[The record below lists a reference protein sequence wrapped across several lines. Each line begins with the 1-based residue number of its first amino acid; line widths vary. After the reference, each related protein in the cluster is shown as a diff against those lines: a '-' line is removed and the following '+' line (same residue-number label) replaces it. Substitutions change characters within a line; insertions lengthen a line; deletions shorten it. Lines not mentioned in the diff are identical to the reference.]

1 MIKNAAVFIFT
12 LLLIFSAGLSHGSN
26 PALESESSEK
36 VIRNPSVESLGRV
49 NDIESP
55 YYMLCFYQIRDDDNS
70 LVGTGY
76 GRCPSMLSSGRTE
89 ANIYR
94 HSALGEI
101 LAQAGIDNRRV
112 SVKNY
117 NNRQVF
123 NAEQWIEQVA
133 NK

>member
-1 MIKNAAVFIFT
+1 MIKHATVFG
-12 LLLIFSAGLSHGSN
+12 LLLIFTAGLSYASN
-26 PALESESSEK
+26 HALESEGSLKETQT
-36 VIRNPSVESLGRV
+36 PSVESLGRV

-55 YYMLCFYQIRDDDNS
+55 YYMLCFYLVRDDDNS

-101 LAQAGIDNRRV
+101 LTQAGIDSRRV
-112 SVKNY
+112 QVLNY

-133 NK
+133 DK